1 MTKQKSIALL
11 SVLAIGASLAIGT
24 AEARDLRIAPG
35 TPPAHPASSHL
46 YSGLA
51 KYLPEESGG
60 AINAIMMGPEV
71 VSLRQMKDALQTGLI
86 DVGNL
91 LPLYFPA
98 ELPNF
103 ALAGELSL
111 SGTDPHAMGAALT
124 EYTVLCESCQK
135 EMTDFGI
142 VYLGSG
148 SSDPYVLLTNK
159 PAATAD
165 EVKGLRLRSGG
176 APFSRWA
183 ENFGAVPVSIGVG
196 ETFEAMSQGTIDG
209 SMASIGDLLSFRLV
223 ELAKNVTA
231 VPLGTY
237 FSTSN
242 FATSKA
248 TWSSMSPEERTALLK
263 AANRANADFTNRW
276 GYEFPKIAEKAAKDA
291 GIEFAEA
298 DPAFAKAAE
307 DFIIADRDTAAKI
320 SAERFGMTDA
330 ADRVAD
336 FIALV
341 EKWQTISDEVDHD
354 PAKMAQKVWDEV
366 WSKVD
371 VSTYGM

>member
-1 MTKQKSIALL
+1 MTRTTRLL
-11 SVLAIGASLAIGT
+11 TLAAAAGLAVT
-24 AEARDLRIAPG
+24 AAEARDLRVAPG
-35 TPPAHPASSHL
+35 APPAHPASSHL

-51 KYLPEESGG
+51 TYLPEESDGQMT
-60 AINAIMMGPEV
+60 ATVLGPEV
-71 VSLRQMKDALQTGLI
+71 VSLGQMKDALQTGLA

-124 EYTVLCESCQK
+124 EYTVNCESCQQ
-135 EMTDFGI
+135 EMATFGV

-148 SSDPYVLLTNK
+148 SSDPYVLLTNR
-159 PAATAD
+159 PVETAADVA
-165 EVKGLRLRSGG
+165 GLRLRSGG

-209 SMASIGDLLSFRLV
+209 SMASVGDLLSFRLV
-223 ELAKNVTA
+223 ELTRDVTA

-242 FATSKA
+242 FATAQA
-248 TWSSMSPEERTALLK
+248 TWADMSEEERGALLR

-276 GYEFPKIAEKAAKDA
+276 GYEFPEIARQAAEEA
-291 GIEFAEA
+291 GITLTEA
-298 DPAFAKAAE
+298 DPAFAEAAE
-307 DFIIADRDTAAKI
+307 AFSVADRETAAQI
-320 SAERFGMTDA
+320 SAERFGMSDA
-330 ADRVAD
+330 SERIEQ

-341 EKWQTISDEVDHD
+341 EKWDAISAEVNHD
-354 PAKMAQKVWDEV
+354 PVAMSERVWDEV
-366 WSKVD
+366 WSTVD
-371 VSTYGM
+371 LSTYGM

>member
-1 MTKQKSIALL
+1 MTTLKHSFAAAAVLTLAL
-11 SVLAIGASLAIGT
+11 VAT
-24 AEARDLRIAPG
+24 AEARDLRIASG
-35 TPPAHPASSHL
+35 APPPHPATSHL
-46 YSGLA
+46 YTGLMT
-51 KYLPEESGG
+51 YLPETSGG
-60 AINAIMMGPEV
+60 TMTATMLGPEV
-71 VSLRQMKDALQTGLI
+71 VSLGQMKDALLTGLV

-124 EYTVLCESCQK
+124 DYTVNCTSCQE
-135 EMTDFGI
+135 EMSTFGV

-148 SSDPYVLLTNK
+148 SSDPYVLLTK
-159 PAATAD
+159 TPVATAAD
-165 EVKGLRLRSGG
+165 VAGLRLRSGG

-183 ENFGAVPVSIGVG
+183 EHFGAVPVSIGVG

-209 SMASIGDLLSFRLV
+209 SIASVGDLLSFRLV
-223 ELAKNVTA
+223 DLAKHVTA

-242 FATSKA
+242 FATAKN
-248 TWSSMSPEERTALLK
+248 TWSQLSVEEREALLR

-276 GYEFPKIAEKAAKDA
+276 GYEFPEIARAAAAEA
-291 GIEFAEA
+291 GIALGEA
-298 DPAFAKAAE
+298 DPAFVEASQALIA
-307 DFIIADRDTAAKI
+307 ADRETAAAI

-330 ADRVAD
+330 ADRVSE

-341 EKWQTISDEVDHD
+341 AKWEAISAEVNHD
-354 PAKMAQKVWDEV
+354 PAAIADRVWDEV

-371 VSTYGM
+371 LARYGL

>member
-1 MTKQKSIALL
+1 MTRWTLTLAAAAAA
-11 SVLAIGASLAIGT
+11 SVSLAAM
-24 AEARDLRIAPG
+24 AEARDLRVASGAP
-35 TPPAHPASSHL
+35 PPHPATSHL
-46 YSGLA
+46 YTGLMT
-51 KYLPEESGG
+51 YLPETSGG
-60 AINAIMMGPEV
+60 TMTATMLGPEV
-71 VSLRQMKDALQTGLI
+71 VSLGQMKDALLTGLV

-111 SGTDPHAMGAALT
+111 SGTDPQAMGAALT
-124 EYTVLCESCQK
+124 EYTVTCESCQQ
-135 EMTDFGI
+135 EMTNFGI

-148 SSDPYVLLTNK
+148 SSDPYVLLTK
-159 PAATAD
+159 TPVASAAD
-165 EVKGLRLRSGG
+165 MQGLRLRSGG
-176 APFSRWA
+176 SPFSRWA

-209 SMASIGDLLSFRLV
+209 SMASVGDLLSFRLV
-223 ELAKNVTA
+223 ELAQHVTA

-242 FATSKA
+242 FATA
-248 TWSSMSPEERTALLK
+248 GTTWADMSVEEREALLR

-276 GYEFPKIAEKAAKDA
+276 GYEFPGIARQAATDA
-291 GIEFAEA
+291 GITLSDADADFVAASQAFIEA
-298 DPAFAKAAE
+298 DRE
-307 DFIIADRDTAAKI
+307 TAAQI
-320 SAERFGMTDA
+320 SAERFGMADA
-330 ADRVAD
+330 ADRVAE

-341 EKWQTISDEVDHD
+341 DKWEAISAEVNHD
-354 PAKMAQKVWDEV
+354 PAAMADRVWDEV

-371 VSTYGM
+371 LSTYGL

>member
-1 MTKQKSIALL
+1 MTRWTHAFAAATAMSL
-11 SVLAIGASLAIGT
+11 SMAAM
-24 AEARDLRIAPG
+24 AEARDLRVASGAP
-35 TPPAHPASSHL
+35 PPHPATSHL
-46 YSGLA
+46 YTGLMT
-51 KYLPEESGG
+51 YLPETSGG
-60 AINAIMMGPEV
+60 TMTATMLGPEV
-71 VSLRQMKDALQTGLI
+71 VSLGQMKDALLSGLV

-124 EYTVLCESCQK
+124 EYSVNCASCQQ
-135 EMTDFGI
+135 ELTTFGV

-148 SSDPYVLLTNK
+148 SSDPYVLLTK
-159 PAATAD
+159 TPVETAAD
-165 EVKGLRLRSGG
+165 IQGLRLRSGG

-209 SMASIGDLLSFRLV
+209 SMASVGDLLSFRLV
-223 ELAKNVTA
+223 ELAKDVTA

-242 FATSKA
+242 FATAKT
-248 TWSSMSPEERTALLK
+248 TWADMSVEEREALLR

-276 GYEFPKIAEKAAKDA
+276 GYEFPEVARKAAADA
-291 GIEFAEA
+291 GITLTEA
-298 DPAFAKAAE
+298 DAGFATASQAFIE
-307 DFIIADRDTAAKI
+307 ADRATAAQI

-330 ADRVAD
+330 ADRVAE

-341 EKWQTISDEVDHD
+341 EKWEAISEEVNHD
-354 PAKMAQKVWDEV
+354 PAAMADRVWDEV

-371 VSTYGM
+371 LATYGL

>member
-1 MTKQKSIALL
+1 MIMTRTKLTFAAAAAA
-11 SVLAIGASLAIGT
+11 AISMAAM
-24 AEARDLRIAPG
+24 AEARDLRVASGAP
-35 TPPAHPASSHL
+35 PPHPATSHL
-46 YSGLA
+46 YTGLMT
-51 KYLPEESGG
+51 YLPETSGG
-60 AINAIMMGPEV
+60 TMTASMLGPEV
-71 VSLRQMKDALQTGLI
+71 VSLGQMKDALLTGLV

-124 EYTVLCESCQK
+124 EYTVTCESCQQ
-135 EMTDFGI
+135 EMSNFGI
-142 VYLGSG
+142 VFLGSG
-148 SSDPYVLLTNK
+148 SSDPYVLLTK
-159 PAATAD
+159 TPVETAADMA
-165 EVKGLRLRSGG
+165 GLRLRSGG

-183 ENFGAVPVSIGVG
+183 EHFGAVPVSIGVG

-209 SMASIGDLLSFRLV
+209 SMASVGDLLSFRLV
-223 ELAKNVTA
+223 ELAKDVTA

-242 FATSKA
+242 FATAKT
-248 TWSSMSPEERTALLK
+248 TWADMSVEEREALLR

-276 GYEFPKIAEKAAKDA
+276 GYEFPEIARSAAADA
-291 GIEFAEA
+291 GITLTEADPSFAEA
-298 DPAFAKAAE
+298 SQAFIE
-307 DFIIADRDTAAKI
+307 ADRETAAQI
-320 SAERFGMTDA
+320 SADRFGMSDA
-330 ADRVAD
+330 SDRVEE

-341 EKWQTISDEVDHD
+341 EKWEAISEEVNHD
-354 PAKMAQKVWDEV
+354 PAAMADRVWDEV

-371 VSTYGM
+371 LTSYGL

>member
-1 MTKQKSIALL
+1 MMALKTL
-11 SVLAIGASLAIGT
+11 TTVTALALGVAFAGT
-24 AEARDLRIAPG
+24 AAAKDLRVAPG
-35 TPPAHPASSHL
+35 APPAHPASSHL
-46 YSGLA
+46 YAGLA

-60 AINAIMMGPEV
+60 TMNAVVLGPEV
-71 VSLRQMKDALQTGLI
+71 VTLGQMKDALLTGLV

-124 EYTVLCESCQK
+124 EYTVNCESCQS
-135 EMTDFGI
+135 EMSKFGV

-148 SSDPYVLLTNK
+148 SSDPYVLLTTK
-159 PAATAD
+159 PVASAD
-165 EVKGLRLRSGG
+165 DVKGLRLRSGG
-176 APFSRWA
+176 SPFSRWA
-183 ENFGAVPVSIGVG
+183 ENFGAVPVAIGVG
-196 ETFEAMSQGTIDG
+196 DTFEAMSQGTIDG

-223 ELAKNVTA
+223 ELTKQVTA

-242 FATSKA
+242 FATAKN
-248 TWSSMSPEERTALLK
+248 TWASLSADERTALLK

-276 GYEFPKIAEKAAKDA
+276 GYEFPKIAEKAAQDA
-291 GIEFAEA
+291 GITFAEA

-307 DFIIADRDTAAKI
+307 DFAVADRDTAAKI

-330 ADRVAD
+330 ADRVAE
-336 FIALV
+336 FIKLV
-341 EKWQTISDEVDHD
+341 DKWQKISEEVDHD
-354 PAKMAQKVWDEV
+354 PAAMADRVWDEV

-371 VSTYGM
+371 VSTYGG

>member
-1 MTKQKSIALL
+1 MTKLKNLTLISAIALG
-11 SVLAIGASLAIGT
+11 VALAAPASAT
-24 AEARDLRIAPG
+24 DLRIAPG
-35 TPPAHPASSHL
+35 APPAHPASSHL
-46 YSGLA
+46 YGGLA

-60 AINAIMMGPEV
+60 AMNAQVLGPEV
-71 VSLRQMKDALQTGLI
+71 VTLGQMKDALQTGLV

-124 EYTVLCESCQK
+124 EYTVNCGSCQG
-135 EMTDFGI
+135 EMTNFGI

-148 SSDPYVLLTNK
+148 SSDPYVLLTTK
-159 PAATAD
+159 PVTTAD
-165 EVKGLRLRSGG
+165 DLKGLRLRSGG
-176 APFSRWA
+176 SPFSRWA

-223 ELAKNVTA
+223 ELAKDVTA

-242 FATSKA
+242 FATAKT
-248 TWSSMSPEERTALLK
+248 TWANLSAEERTALLK

-276 GYEFPKIAEKAAKDA
+276 GYEFPKIAASAASEA
-291 GIEFAEA
+291 GITLTDA
-298 DPAFAKAAE
+298 DPDFAKAAA
-307 DFIIADRDTAAKI
+307 DFAIADRETAAKI
-320 SAERFGMTDA
+320 SKDRFAMNDA
-330 ADRVAD
+330 SDRVAE
-336 FIALV
+336 FVSLV
-341 EKWQTISDEVDHD
+341 AKWQKISDEVNHD
-354 PAKMAQKVWDEV
+354 PAQMAQKVWDEV

>member
-1 MTKQKSIALL
+1 MTTKTFLSIT
-11 SVLAIGASLAIGT
+11 VLAFGLAVSGPAFAT
-24 AEARDLRIAPG
+24 DLRIAPG
-35 TPPAHPASSHL
+35 APPAHPAASHL
-46 YSGLA
+46 YGGLA

-60 AINAIMMGPEV
+60 AMNAQVLGPEV
-71 VSLRQMKDALQTGLI
+71 VTLGQMKDALQTGLV

-124 EYTVLCESCQK
+124 EYTVACASCQD
-135 EMTDFGI
+135 EMSKFGI

-148 SSDPYVLLTNK
+148 SSDPYVLLTTK
-159 PAATAD
+159 PVTTAAD
-165 EVKGLRLRSGG
+165 VEGLRLRSGG

-183 ENFGAVPVSIGVG
+183 EQFGAVPVSIGVG

-223 ELAKNVTA
+223 ELAKDVTA

-242 FATSKA
+242 FATAKT
-248 TWSSMSPEERTALLK
+248 TWQGLSPEERTALLK

-276 GYEFPKIAEKAAKDA
+276 GYEFPEIAEKAARDA
-291 GIEFAEA
+291 GIEISEA
-298 DPAFAKAAE
+298 DGDFAKAAA
-307 DFIIADRDTAAKI
+307 DFAVADRETAAKI
-320 SAERFGMTDA
+320 SEDRFGMSDA
-330 ADRVAD
+330 SERVAE
-336 FIALV
+336 FVALV
-341 EKWQTISDEVDHD
+341 EKWQGISEEVNHD
-354 PAKMAQKVWDEV
+354 PAAMAERVWDEV

-371 VSTYGM
+371 VASYGM

>member
-1 MTKQKSIALL
+1 MMATTRILSISALL
-11 SVLAIGASLAIGT
+11 LGAALTVPASAT
-24 AEARDLRIAPG
+24 DLRIAPG
-35 TPPAHPASSHL
+35 APPAHPASSHL
-46 YSGLA
+46 YAGLA

-60 AINAIMMGPEV
+60 TMNAQVLGPEV
-71 VSLRQMKDALQTGLI
+71 VTLGQMKDALQTGLV

-124 EYTVLCESCQK
+124 EYTVNCESCQS
-135 EMTDFGI
+135 EMSNFGI

-159 PAATAD
+159 PVTTAED
-165 EVKGLRLRSGG
+165 VKGLRLRSGG
-176 APFSRWA
+176 SPFSRWA
-183 ENFGAVPVSIGVG
+183 EHFGAVPVSIGVG

-223 ELAKNVTA
+223 ELAKDVTA

-242 FATSKA
+242 FATAKN
-248 TWSSMSPEERTALLK
+248 TWQGLSADERTALLK

-276 GYEFPKIAEKAAKDA
+276 GYEFPEIAEKAAREA
-291 GIEFAEA
+291 GIDISEA
-298 DPAFAKAAE
+298 DAAFAKDAA
-307 DFIIADRDTAAKI
+307 DFAIADRETAAKI
-320 SAERFGMTDA
+320 SEDRFGMSDA
-330 ADRVAD
+330 SDRVAE
-336 FIALV
+336 FVSLV
-341 EKWQTISDEVDHD
+341 DKWEKISAEVNHD
-354 PAKMAQKVWDEV
+354 PAAMADRVWDEV

-371 VSTYGM
+371 VGTYGM